1 MRPPADFGVRDEDLT
16 DLVIPSDLR
25 SAKQPE
31 EQIVSQMINH
41 GYDRDTIFALRL
53 ALEEAITN
61 AIRHG
66 NRNDPTKHIHL
77 RYHVNPDRVVVMVRD
92 EGRGFRRKAVPDPTA
107 DENLQ
112 RAGGRGIMLMR
123 CYMTKVRYNRAGNE
137 VWLLKKRKELDR

>member
-1 MRPPADFGVRDEDLT
+1 MRPPPDFGVRDEELT
-16 DLVIPSDLR
+16 HLVVPSDLR
-25 SAKQPE
+25 SAKEPE
-31 EQIVSQMINH
+31 EQIVSEMISH

-61 AIRHG
+61 AIKHG

-92 EGRGFRRKAVPDPTA
+92 EGRGFRRKSLPDPTA

-112 RAGGRGIMLMR
+112 RAGGRGLMLMR
-123 CYMTKVRYNRAGNE
+123 SYMTKVRYNRVGNE
-137 VWLLKKRKELDR
+137 VWLLKTRKEPDK